1 MAVIDLVPAACTV
14 ELAASLHS
22 QDRSRPLHAPW
33 RMATDRSHEKTRRT
47 RDDSSTLKRGGE
59 QSGSATSL
67 LVTRS
72 GTPPVEFR
80 SSSRRVVASLPV
92 DVRLHSASRKSSVWL
107 LLLCVC
113 VSVSVTMTAHSDQ
126 RPACCVQRRLQRDSR
141 RDTYNIEYALSLMRM
156 ETMSERQRALESRL
170 R

>member
-1 MAVIDLVPAACTV
+1 MEMDTYLMHTGRCTRQARPIQLMVMLHRLMAVIDLVPAACTV

-92 DVRLHSASRKSSVWL
+92 DVRLHSASRKSSVWPA
-107 LLLCVC
+107 VVY
-113 VSVSVTMTAHSDQ
+113 VSVSV
-126 RPACCVQRRLQRDSR
+126 
-141 RDTYNIEYALSLMRM
+141 
-156 ETMSERQRALESRL
+156 L